1 MTTGGLARVAV
12 VNLGCRV
19 NRVEID
25 LIANRLQRAGC
36 VIVPKEDADAVVVNT
51 CAVTGEA
58 QTKTRKAVRN
68 ACNLSQSPVVV
79 ATGCVANLFADELRE
94 VAPDVI
100 VERDKA
106 AVPSRVLEALG
117 RGEDYVDDSGVLAVS
132 PTPTGRTRPGIK
144 IQDGCNN
151 RCTYCI
157 VWKARGEGRSI
168 PSDAVVEAVREA
180 QERKAHEVVLTGI
193 NLGSYR
199 AGAGDTLGEGAGL
212 SDLLGLLLAATSIE
226 RIRLSSIEP
235 PDVTDDLLRVMRLS
249 KGRVTP
255 FLHVCLQSGC
265 DATLAR
271 MGRVYDTGF
280 FRDMV
285 ARTRGSLPDVVLGTD
300 IIVGFP
306 GETDVEFEDSLAFC
320 EEMAFARMHV
330 FRYSKRPGTPAAT
343 APDQVP
349 APTIAERSTRM
360 RKLATRMRDAHMCR
374 LVGGRDSVLVQ
385 SAGRAVSSGLFD
397 VLVDSRLPIGEL
409 VPVRFTSVSNGLLVG
424 ESE

>member
-1 MTTGGLARVAV
+1 MTKSDSARVAV

-25 LIANRLQRAGC
+25 LIANHLQRAGC

-68 ACNLSQSPVVV
+68 ACNLPQAPVVV
-79 ATGCVANLFADELRE
+79 ATGCVANLFANELHD
-94 VAPDVI
+94 VAPGVM

-106 AVPSRVLEALG
+106 AVPARVLEALG

-168 PSDAVVEAVREA
+168 PSDAVVTAVREA
-180 QERKAHEVVLTGI
+180 QDRKAHEVVLTGI

-199 AGAGDTLGEGAGL
+199 AGAGDALGEGAGL
-212 SDLLGLLLAATSIE
+212 SELLERLLSSTSIE

-235 PDVTDDLLRVMRLS
+235 PDVTDDLLRVMRMS
-249 KGRVTP
+249 KGRVAP

-265 DATLAR
+265 DETLAR
-271 MGRVYDTGF
+271 MGRVYDTAF

-285 ARTRGSLPDVVLGTD
+285 ARTRAHVPDVVLGTD
-300 IIVGFP
+300 LIVGFP
-306 GETDVEFEDSLAFC
+306 GETDAEFEDSLAFC

-349 APTIAERSTRM
+349 APIIAERSTRM
-360 RKLATRMRDAHMCR
+360 RKLAARMREAHMYR
-374 LVGGRDSVLVQ
+374 LVGERDSVLVQ

-397 VLVDSRLPIGEL
+397 VRVDSRLPIGEL